1 MKKIKL
7 NVKTK
12 SKEYPIVIGKNII
25 SQTSNILKLNN
36 FNFEK
41 ILIVIDTKI
50 PKKKNRNFKKK
61 ICSQKNSCSSL

>member
-12 SKEYPIVIGKNII
+12 SKEYPIIIGKNII
-25 SQTSNILKLNN
+25 SQTFNILKLNN

-41 ILIVIDTKI
+41 ILIVVDKKI
-50 PKKKNRNFKKK
+50 PKKKIEILKKK
-61 ICSQKNSCSSL
+61 VF